1 MFFYCYIRVL
11 KHYFISI
18 WIGYISFRLC
28 TLISDHYNS
37 VPTHKKTQIQSW
49 NLLSD
54 SHKWDIYPSSFIMA
68 KHHSSLHSASF
79 QVQAKL
85 EEGWKDESM
94 LPGEFLMDLSSW
106 KYNGT
111 AHHCQLYTPHVTL
124 QPTVALLSLAL
135 YVFFPKNVR
144 SSSISLVLISAI
156 FVPM

>member
-1 MFFYCYIRVL
+1 MFFNCYNRVL

-28 TLISDHYNS
+28 TFISDHYNS
-37 VPTHKKTQIQSW
+37 VPTHKKNTNTVMEFTFRFTQM
-49 NLLSD
+49 
-54 SHKWDIYPSSFIMA
+54 DIYPSSFIMA

-85 EEGWKDESM
+85 EEGWKDESI